1 MTSYTDTMKKAVQ
14 GVIDKY
20 TADTLDNFVRA
31 TIKDAGMKKMDEGAS
46 AIEVADAVFD
56 CMSADFS
63 GNAYMAAACQQIC
76 PRSILL
82 LIRHEIVKTLK

>member
-1 MTSYTDTMKKAVQ
+1 MASYTDTMQTAVKE
-14 GVIDKY
+14 VIDKY

-31 TIKDAGMKKMDEGAS
+31 TIKDAGMKKMNEGAS

-56 CMSADFS
+56 CMNADFS
-63 GNAYMAAACQQIC
+63 GDSYMAAACQQIC

-82 LIRHEIVKTLK
+82 IIRNEIIKTLS

>member
-1 MTSYTDTMKKAVQ
+1 MATYTEAKKTAVKEL
-14 GVIDKY
+14 IDKY

-31 TIKDAGMKKMDEGAS
+31 TVKDAGMKKMDEGAS

-56 CMSADFS
+56 CMNTDFS

-82 LIRHEIVKTLK
+82 VIRHEIIKALK